1 LSWFEFFI
9 DRLPD
14 LGVRLGEHLALTG
27 ASTAMAI
34 LIGLP
39 AGIVALRSPA
49 IKQVVLATVG
59 VLQTVPSLAL
69 LTLLLAVLN
78 RIGAM
83 PAIIALT
90 LYALL
95 PIVRNTIIG
104 LEGVARGTMDAAEG
118 IGMTRWQ
125 QLRMVQL
132 PLALPVII
140 AGVRTAAVM
149 GVGIATLAAFI
160 GAGGL
165 GEFINRGLYLANH
178 RLILLG
184 AIPAALLALV
194 VDFAMGMV
202 GWLLDP
208 VRSAQASRATKGSVR
223 TLAIL
228 LPLVLCGAGAAHYL
242 RPAADISIGSKMFS
256 ESLILSHMMAMMIED
271 RTDLNV
277 DERLGLGGTMI
288 CHSALVAGEIDI
300 YAEYTGT
307 SLTTVLAEPPNPDP
321 EAVLKR
327 VTDRYR
333 DEYHLAVLPPFGI
346 NNTYAIAVRRADAE
360 AKGWSTIGDLS
371 PDAHGMRAGWTPEFA
386 ERPDG
391 YPGLKEAYGYE
402 FGAVVD
408 LDSGLMYDAV
418 AGGAV
423 DVIAAYSTDGRI
435 AAYDLVLLEDN
446 QRFFPPYYA
455 VPVVN
460 GETLAR
466 HPEISA
472 AIAPLASLLDDATMQ
487 RLNYAVD
494 YHKQNSRVVAREFL
508 IQQGLL
514 EPKSP

>member
-1 LSWFEFFI
+1 
-9 DRLPD
+9 
-14 LGVRLGEHLALTG
+14 
-27 ASTAMAI
+27 MAI

-69 LTLLLAVLN
+69 LTLLLALLN

-104 LEGVARGTMDAAEG
+104 LEGVSRGAMDAAEG

-132 PLALPVII
+132 PLALPVIV

-184 AIPAALLALV
+184 AIPAAVLALV

-208 VRSAQASRATKGSVR
+208 VKSAQASTATRRAARG
-223 TLAIL
+223 LAIA

-242 RPAADISIGSKMFS
+242 RPAADVSIGSKMFS
-256 ESLILSHMMAMMIED
+256 ESLILSHMMAMMIEHH
-271 RTDLNV
+271 TDLTV
-277 DERLGLGGTMI
+277 DERLGLGGSMI
-288 CHSALVAGEIDI
+288 CHSALVAGEIDL

-307 SLTTVLAEPPNPDP
+307 SLTTILAEPPMPDP
-321 EAVLKR
+321 EAVLQR

-333 DEYHLAVLPPFGI
+333 NEYQLAVLPPFGI
-346 NNTYAIAVRRADAE
+346 NNTYAIAVRKADAE
-360 AKGWSTIGDLS
+360 ANGWRTIDDLK
-371 PDAHGMRAGWTPEFA
+371 PDAANLKAGWTPEFA

-391 YPGLKEAYGYE
+391 YPGLKAAYGFEY
-402 FGAVVD
+402 GGVVD
-408 LDSGLMYDAV
+408 IDSGLMYDAV

-423 DVIAAYSTDGRI
+423 DLIAAYSTDGRI

-446 QRFFPPYYA
+446 RRFFPPYYA

-460 GETLAR
+460 GATLAR
-466 HPEISA
+466 HPEISTA
-472 AIAPLASLLDDATMQ
+472 LAPLANLLDDATMQ

-494 YHKQNSRVVAREFL
+494 HHKRDSEEVAREFL
-508 IQQGLL
+508 LQQKLL
-514 EPKSP
+514 EPPAALLRSAE